1 MIAKQ
6 SGSTRYKEWE
16 MKEVTT
22 KPKGLRKS
30 RMLKVK
36 STSSVD
42 EEDLAIGTVGGEGTQ
57 RESQNLGNRN
67 SVTQLKRL
75 STIHHVSL
83 YIVNMQGFF

>member
-1 MIAKQ
+1 MAKQ

-16 MKEVTT
+16 MKEITT

-42 EEDLAIGTVGGEGTQ
+42 EEDMAMNAVDGETTQ
-57 RESQNLGNRN
+57 KGESRN
-67 SVTQLKRL
+67 SATQLKRL
-75 STIHHVSL
+75 STIHHVSDIL
-83 YIVNMQGFF
+83 Y